1 MDWQN
6 YSTHEHAAERFDAAL
21 LPIGTLEGHDGGPV
35 GTDNLIPAALCRRL
49 ADRMQIP
56 RLPLMP
62 YGITSSL
69 LAYPGG
75 CSLSPATLGAFL
87 FEIGQALRRNGLRR
101 LVVINGHGGNTAVLH
116 EAAHRLFRDAELF
129 TVVIDWWSELQG
141 EAIEIFG
148 EGGMGHSAIDEM
160 AALVGL
166 CPEIDATLAKKVV
179 PSFYNYKGL
188 RAYPS
193 PRPVLTYTQPNDPVD
208 LSRLTPEKCT
218 EFADRITA
226 QLEVM
231 IRDVFEGWEAI
242 GRV

>member
-87 FEIGQALRRNGLRR
+87 FEIGQGFLSVMCLSANGRFKICDNEHRAPSGARCSYSL
-101 LVVINGHGGNTAVLH
+101 LCTECLLH
-116 EAAHRLFRDAELF
+116 
-129 TVVIDWWSELQG
+129 
-141 EAIEIFG
+141 
-148 EGGMGHSAIDEM
+148 
-160 AALVGL
+160 
-166 CPEIDATLAKKVV
+166 
-179 PSFYNYKGL
+179 
-188 RAYPS
+188 PS
-193 PRPVLTYTQPNDPVD
+193 PALPSHIPVSTH
-208 LSRLTPEKCT
+208 SKSIACTPS
-218 EFADRITA
+218 A
-226 QLEVM
+226 V
-231 IRDVFEGWEAI
+231 
-242 GRV
+242 